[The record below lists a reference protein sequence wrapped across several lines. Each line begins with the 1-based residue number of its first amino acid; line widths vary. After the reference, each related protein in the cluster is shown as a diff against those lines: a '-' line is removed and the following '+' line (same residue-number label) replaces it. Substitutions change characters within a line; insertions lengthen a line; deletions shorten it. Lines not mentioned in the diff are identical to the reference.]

1 VKITSVDVFKIRG
14 NMDWNYVVCR
24 VNTDENIN
32 GFGEVGVPFGTGST
46 GGFSML
52 TDMARLIIGLDPMKI
67 ELIWETLFRKAY
79 WTTAGGA
86 LEIGA
91 MSGLDIALWD
101 IKGKA
106 YNVPV
111 YELLGGKTRDRLR
124 AYASQIMFDW
134 DPKTSI
140 PLTRTE
146 DYAEAANKA
155 VADGFDCV
163 KVDPIMIDPKGRI
176 MGMDTNWQT
185 RGLMKNDVLSI
196 AVERM
201 SAVRKAVGP
210 KVDIICELHGLTDT
224 NTAIQLGREI
234 DGLKC
239 LCMEEPVIPMN
250 VESTLEIARS
260 IATPLAGGER
270 IFTRWGYRDF
280 LEKRALRVLQ
290 PDLGTVGGLTEGK
303 KVADMANIY
312 DVFIQYHTCGSPI
325 ALAAALQ
332 VEAVIP
338 NFLIHEH
345 LGRYR
350 YDDTIACCKYNY
362 QPKDGHFEVPDLPG
376 IGQELTEET
385 MKNADL
391 KVTVK

>member
-1 VKITSVDVFKIRG
+1 MEIKSVDVFKIRG
-14 NMDWNYVVCR
+14 NMGWNYVICR
-24 VNTDENIN
+24 VNTDAGIS
-32 GFGEVGVPFGTGST
+32 GFGEVGVPFGIGST

-52 TDMARLIIGLDPMKI
+52 ADIAKLVIGLDPMKI
-67 ELIWETLFRKAY
+67 ELIWETIFRKAY

-101 IKGKA
+101 IKGKT
-106 YNVPV
+106 YDVPV
-111 YELLGGKTRDRLR
+111 YELLGGKTRERLR

-134 DPKTSI
+134 EPKMSI

-146 DYAEAANKA
+146 DYAAAAKKA

-163 KVDPIMIDPKGRI
+163 KVDPIMIDPRGRM
-176 MGMDTNWQT
+176 MGMDTDWQT

-201 SAVRKAVGP
+201 KAVREAVGP
-210 KVDIICELHGLTDT
+210 DIDIICELHGLTDT
-224 NTAIQLGREI
+224 NTAIQLGREV

-239 LCMEEPVIPMN
+239 LCMEEPVIPLN
-250 VESTLEIARS
+250 VESMVEVARNVK
-260 IATPLAGGER
+260 TPLASGER
-270 IFTRWGYRDF
+270 IFTRWGYREF

-303 KVADMANIY
+303 KVADMAHIY

-332 VEAVIP
+332 LEAVIP

-345 LGRYR
+345 LGRYG
-350 YDDTIACCKYNY
+350 YDDTIATCTHNY
-362 QPKDGHFEVPDLPG
+362 QPKDGYFEIPDLPG

-385 MKNADL
+385 MENADL
-391 KVTVK
+391 KTTVT

>member
-1 VKITSVDVFKIRG
+1 MRITSVDVFKIKG
-14 NMDWNYVVCR
+14 NTGWNYVICR
-24 VNTDENIN
+24 VNTDEGIS
-32 GFGEVGVPFGTGST
+32 GFGEVGVSFGTGNT
-46 GGFSML
+46 GSFGML
-52 TDMARLIIGLDPMKI
+52 TDVAKLIIGLDPMKI
-67 ELIWETLFRKAY
+67 ELIWETIFRQAY

-134 DPKTSI
+134 EPKVSI

-146 DYAEAANKA
+146 DYAKAAKKA
-155 VADGFDCV
+155 VAEGFDCV

-176 MGMDTNWQT
+176 MGMDADWQT

-201 SAVRKAVGP
+201 CAVRDAVGP

-239 LCMEEPVIPMN
+239 LYMEEPTIPLN
-250 VESTLEIARS
+250 VESTVEIARNVK
-260 IATPLAGGER
+260 TPLAGGER
-270 IFTRWGYRDF
+270 IFTRWGYREF

-332 VEAVIP
+332 LEAVIP

-345 LGRYR
+345 LGRYG
-350 YDDTIACCKYNY
+350 YNDTIAVCKHNY
-362 QPKDGHFEVPDLPG
+362 QPKDGYFEIPDLPG
-376 IGQELTEET
+376 IGQELAKET
-385 MKNADL
+385 MENADL

>member
-1 VKITSVDVFKIRG
+1 MKIASVDVFKISG
-14 NMDWNYVVCR
+14 NMGWNYVICR
-24 VNTDENIN
+24 INTDKGIS
-32 GFGEVGVPFGTGST
+32 GFGEVGVPFGTGNT
-46 GGFSML
+46 GGFGML
-52 TDMARLIIGLDPMKI
+52 TDMAKLVIGLDPMKI
-67 ELIWETLFRKAY
+67 EMIWETVFRKVY

-91 MSGLDIALWD
+91 MSALDIALWD

-106 YNVPV
+106 YNMPV
-111 YELLGGKTRDRLR
+111 YEILGGKTRDRLR

-134 DPKTSI
+134 EPKVSI

-146 DYAEAANKA
+146 DYAKAARKA
-155 VADGFDCV
+155 IADGFDCV
-163 KVDPIMIDPKGRI
+163 KVDPVMIDPKGRV
-176 MGMDTNWQT
+176 MGINADWQT

-201 SAVRKAVGP
+201 KAVRDAVGP
-210 KVDIICELHGLTDT
+210 GNDIICELHALTDT

-234 DGLKC
+234 DDLKC
-239 LCMEEPVIPMN
+239 LYMEEPVIPLN
-250 VESTLEIARS
+250 VESTVEVARA
-260 IATPLAGGER
+260 IKTPLAGGER
-270 IFTRWGYRDF
+270 IFTRWGYREF

-290 PDLGTVGGLTEGK
+290 PDLCTVGGLTEGK

-312 DVFIQYHTCGSPI
+312 DVYIQFHTCGSPI

-332 VEAVIP
+332 IEAVIP

-345 LGRYR
+345 LGRYG
-350 YDDTIACCKYNY
+350 YDDTIATCIYNY
-362 QPKDGHFEVPDLPG
+362 QPKNGYFEIPDLPG
-376 IGQELTEET
+376 IGQELTDEA

-391 KVTVK
+391 TVTVK